1 MYYSLY
7 LTQCHLDFFT
17 AVPGAPEAPTVSE
30 IFRDSCLVAWQPPTE
45 DGGAPIIGYHVE
57 RRTGTSKR
65 WVRITKE
72 LVPESSLQVAELVE
86 DNQYKFR
93 VAAENRAGLGEF
105 SAPSQPITAKDPWRK
120 PDKPGQPQVSDIAG
134 TSLCLTWKPPGDD
147 GGAEITAYTIE
158 VRRQGS
164 AKWQKHETEG
174 VVSGTEYAV
183 TGLEEDTE
191 YEWRVA
197 AENKAGLG
205 PFSAPS
211 PPVKTLIG
219 MLDL

>member
-1 MYYSLY
+1 MSDVF
-7 LTQCHLDFFT
+7 H
-17 AVPGAPEAPTVSE
+17 
-30 IFRDSCLVAWQPPTE
+30 DSCLVAWQPPAD

-72 LVPESSLQVAELVE
+72 LVTETNLQVSELVE
-86 DNQYKFR
+86 DNQYEFR
-93 VAAENRAGLGEF
+93 VAAENKAGLGEF
-105 SAPSQPITAKDPWRK
+105 SAPSQSITTKDPWQK
-120 PDKPGQPQVSDIAG
+120 PGKPGQPQVSDIAG
-134 TSLCLTWKPPGDD
+134 TSLHLTWTAPEDD
-147 GGAEITAYTIE
+147 GGAEIERYTVE

-164 AKWQKHETEG
+164 AKWLKHETEV
-174 VVSGTEYAV
+174 VVSGTELTV
-183 TGLEEDTE
+183 TGLDEDTE

-211 PPVKTLIG
+211 TPVKTLIG
-219 MLDL
+219 M